1 MSEPKLTALPQ
12 ADSTNLYCK
21 AHLSGMGHFDAVW
34 TTCQTA
40 GRGRRGHVW
49 QNAPGEAL
57 YYTILFKEP
66 LADPACLSLASGLA
80 AARALEECFGV
91 ECALKWPNDLL
102 LGGKKIAGILC
113 ESAGDGHALLV
124 GVGVNLGQPQAF
136 FEAQGLPHG
145 ASLACQGVDVDLDR
159 DPEWLAQYLTDFG
172 FDRALYTYE
181 VEGFAPYR
189 ERYKAACVNLGR
201 RVTFDG
207 GSGVAGDIDA
217 EGRLV
222 VRTDGGVQK
231 VFTGE
236 VSVRGIYGAV

>member
-21 AHLSGMGHFDAVW
+21 AHLSEMGHFDAVW

-49 QNAPGEAL
+49 QNAPGAAL

-66 LADPACLSLASGLA
+66 LADPACLPLASGLA

-102 LGGKKIAGILC
+102 LGGKKLVGILC
-113 ESAGDGHALLV
+113 EGAGGAWIA
-124 GVGVNLGQPQAF
+124 GIGINLAQPPAF
-136 FEAQGLPHG
+136 FAAAQLPH
-145 ASLACQGVDVDLDR
+145 ATSLAASGIALDPGTAA
-159 DPEWLAQYLTDFG
+159 DALAEALTREFARRLPDFA
-172 FDRALYTYE
+172 R
-181 VEGFAPYR
+181 EGFAPLRQDYCAR
-189 ERYKAACVNLGR
+189 CVNLGR
-201 RVTFDG
+201 HVTYDG
-207 GSGVAGDIDA
+207 GEGTALDVDDQ
-217 EGRLV
+217 GRLV
-222 VRTDGGVQK
+222 VQDAASGQQRI
-231 VFTGE
+231 FTGE

>member
-21 AHLSGMGHFDAVW
+21 AHLSEMGHFDAVW

-80 AARALEECFGV
+80 AARALEECFGA

-102 LGGKKIAGILC
+102 LGGKKAVGILC
-113 ESAGDGHALLV
+113 EGFSGAWVSGI
-124 GVGVNLGQPQAF
+124 GVNLCQSAADF
-136 FEAQGLPHG
+136 AAAGLPHATSVALRLG
-145 ASLACQGVDVDLDR
+145 R
-159 DPEWLAQYLTDFG
+159 DPGPDAAARLAKELTRIFRQDGRLAEFY
-172 FDRALYTYE
+172 RR
-181 VEGFAPYR
+181 GFAALADEYR
-189 ERYKAACVNLGR
+189 ARCVNLGR
-201 RVTFDG
+201 RVTFAG
-207 GSGVAGDIDA
+207 GAGVARAVDDD
-217 EGRLV
+217 GRLV
-222 VRTDGGVQK
+222 VEADGGERHLLS
-231 VFTGE
+231 GE
-236 VSVRGIYGAV
+236 VSVQGIYGCL

>member
-80 AARALEECFGV
+80 TARALEECFGV

-102 LGGKKIAGILC
+102 LGGKKLVGILC
-113 ESAGDGHALLV
+113 E
-124 GVGVNLGQPQAF
+124 GVPGGWLCGIGFNLAHPQAYF
-136 FEAQGLPHG
+136 DQNDLPHG
-145 ASLACQGVDVDLDR
+145 TSLLLQGIEAAR
-159 DPEWLAQYLTDFG
+159 QPEQLARAMVEELNGQFG
-172 FDRALYTYE
+172 EGIAPFAE
-181 VEGFAPYR
+181 QGFAAIR
-189 ERYKAACVNLGR
+189 EEYLARCVNLGR
-201 RVTFDG
+201 PVEFDG
-207 GSGVAGDIDA
+207 GRGMARDIDD

-222 VRTDGGVQK
+222 VDTEDGSQA

-236 VSVRGIYGAV
+236 VSVRGIYGCV

>member
-1 MSEPKLTALPQ
+1 MSEPRLTALPE

-21 AHLSGMGHFDAVW
+21 AHLSRMGHFDAVW

-102 LGGKKIAGILC
+102 LGGKKVVGILC
-113 ESAGDGHALLV
+113 EGFGGAFVSGI
-124 GVGVNLGQPQAF
+124 GVNLSQTGEF
-136 FEAQGLPHG
+136 FAAAGLPHG
-145 ASLACQGVDVDLDR
+145 VSVAGHLGHPLPPDAPRQLAEALSRRFTADEDLQR
-159 DPEWLAQYLTDFG
+159 FY
-172 FDRALYTYE
+172 R
-181 VEGFAPYR
+181 EGFAPLRGAYTAR
-189 ERYKAACVNLGR
+189 CVNLGR
-201 RVTFDG
+201 QVWFEG
-207 GSGVAGDIDA
+207 GEGVAETVD
-217 EGRLV
+217 EQGRLV
-222 VRTDGGVQK
+222 VAAQGGLRHVLS
-231 VFTGE
+231 GE
-236 VSVRGIYGAV
+236 VSVKGIYGRV